1 MKYDTKKLLPLLS
14 TLALFALLATPLAA
28 EPPGAAS
35 CAATPGAASP
45 HGEGS
50 LDQILIGPIGPIGEQ
65 CGDVVCTKGTVCCNP
80 TCNLCL
86 PPDMSCTQEVCN
98 STETLAEPE
107 LLADPIGP
115 TDPEPCGEVF
125 CGPGTYCC
133 NPLCSACVAFGEFC
147 TLGSCPPTS

>member
-1 MKYDTKKLLPLLS
+1 MKCDTKKLLPLLS
-14 TLALFALLATPLAA
+14 ALAVLALLATPLAA
-28 EPPGAAS
+28 EQGAAPS
-35 CAATPGAASP
+35 CTAT
-45 HGEGS
+45 GS
-50 LDQILIGPIGPIGEQ
+50 EVTLDQLVIGPIGEQ

-86 PPDMSCTQEVCN
+86 PPDMSCTQEVCTG
-98 STETLAEPE
+98 TETLEQPE
-107 LLADPIGP
+107 LLADPIGSS
-115 TDPEPCGEVF
+115 DPEPCGEVF